1 MFDQNHFVINAA
13 HGLIKKGDKYLV
25 TLRAAEKNYMAN
37 FWDIPGGTIE
47 FGEKS
52 YDALNREIK
61 EETGLTVKVGKFLYC
76 YDYISETVSS
86 RHQFQMVFECQYLSG
101 EVVLNPREH
110 QTYRW
115 VTLEELKD
123 LPKIAFLEKLVEFLT
138 KQS

>member
-1 MFDQNHFVINAA
+1 MFDQDHFVINAA

-25 TLRAAEKNYMAN
+25 TLRAANKNYMAN

-52 YDALNREIK
+52 YDALTREIK
-61 EETGLTVKVGKFLYC
+61 EETGLTVEVGNFLYC

-86 RHQFQMVFECQYLSG
+86 RHQFQMVFECKYLSG
-101 EVVLNPREH
+101 EVILNPREH
-110 QTYRW
+110 QDYRW

-123 LPKIAFLEKLVEFLT
+123 LPKITFLEKLVEFLQ
-138 KQS
+138 KKS